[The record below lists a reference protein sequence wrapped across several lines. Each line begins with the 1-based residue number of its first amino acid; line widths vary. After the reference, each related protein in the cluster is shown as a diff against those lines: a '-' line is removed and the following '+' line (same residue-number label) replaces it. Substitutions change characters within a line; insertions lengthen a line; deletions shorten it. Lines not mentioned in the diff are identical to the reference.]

1 MFNMNGAW
9 ICYYRVEARRDY
21 TLSREERREEV
32 RRVKERMATHG
43 FTERYFRYWSD
54 DPRSSKEAAKIE
66 ALAYARRVR
75 DATGLTP
82 DEVVVTEG
90 SLL

>member
-1 MFNMNGAW
+1 MFNMNGTW
-9 ICYYRVEARRDY
+9 ICYYRVGARRDY

-32 RRVKERMATHG
+32 RRVKKRMAAHG
-43 FTERYFRYWSD
+43 FTERDFRYQSD
-54 DPRSSKEAAKIE
+54 DPRSRKEAAMVE

>member
-1 MFNMNGAW
+1 MNGNW
-9 ICYYRVEARRDY
+9 VCYYRVEARRDY
-21 TLSREERREEV
+21 TLSHEERLEEV
-32 RRVKERMATHG
+32 RRVKERMAAHG
-43 FTERYFRYWSD
+43 FKERDFCYLSD
-54 DPRSSKEAAKIE
+54 DPRSFKEAARID

-82 DEVVVTEG
+82 AEVVVTKG